1 MGIFDNLSS
10 SVSSKV
16 NELKGDLERTTAEA
30 APSVGVE
37 MDKFFATLQ
46 GLDVL
51 RTNLFFVRVERHV
64 NLSTLSA
71 EDNIAPDGGSLNG
84 IMDNNLVSQGISALT
99 FGFRGAAQNLL
110 KETLGPYSTKIVKT
124 GFGDYYND
132 IMGIS
137 KGSLNVSDFDPSKT
151 VGLYAE
157 SVTIPSIT
165 QEVRAERMQY
175 QKKNLI
181 VVDKGHSDLSMTIRC
196 SSDLSEYK
204 YFRWLVDEKVNTKN
218 NTMAFPDDYVI
229 PAISVFIYNRES
241 NAFATAIQTNCV
253 ITNIS
258 NLEFSYES
266 NNEIAKFTVDFMP
279 EQIEFETYTPQLNLD
294 SLVSGFN
301 GIRSLL

>member
-1 MGIFDNLSS
+1 MGIFDNIGSS
-10 SVSSKV
+10 LTNKF
-16 NELKGDLERTTAEA
+16 NELKGDAERTAAQA
-30 APSVGVE
+30 APAIGE
-37 MDKFFATLQ
+37 QMDKFFATLN
-46 GLDVL
+46 GLDIT
-51 RTNLFFVRVERHV
+51 RPNLFFVRVEKHV
-64 NLSTLSA
+64 NHSVLSP
-71 EDNIAPDGGSLNG
+71 EDKKGPSGSLNG

-99 FGFRGAAQNLL
+99 FGFRGSAQNLL
-110 KETLGPYSTKIVKT
+110 KETLGPFSTKIVKT

-137 KGSLNVSDFDPSKT
+137 KGSVNASEFDPSKT

-181 VVDKGHSDLSMTIRC
+181 VIDKGHSDLSMTIRC

-218 NTMAFPDDYVI
+218 NTMAFPDDFVI

-253 ITNIS
+253 ISNIS

-266 NNEIAKFTVDFMP
+266 NNEVAKFTIDFTP
-279 EQIEFETYTPQLNLD
+279 EQIEFETYTPELGLD
-294 SLVSGFN
+294 GILGGIDGIKSLF
-301 GIRSLL
+301 